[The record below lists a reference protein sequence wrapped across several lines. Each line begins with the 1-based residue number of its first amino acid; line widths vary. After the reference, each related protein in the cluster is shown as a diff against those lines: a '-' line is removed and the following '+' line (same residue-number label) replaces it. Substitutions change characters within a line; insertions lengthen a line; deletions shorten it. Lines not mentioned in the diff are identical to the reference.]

1 MQALSIRRQIDAFGK
16 TTEGWLAEAVAAVRW
31 LLRDA
36 GQTPDVCGFAGENC
50 GSGESSLGANQRP
63 RRAQKKR
70 VRSER
75 AELLQP
81 VDGGFRS

>member
-1 MQALSIRRQIDAFGK
+1 MHWRDDSGD
-16 TTEGWLAEAVAAVRW
+16 WLAEQVLAPAVQW

-36 GQTPDVCGFAGENC
+36 GADAGCLRLRGRRLPLRQELV
-50 GSGESSLGANQRP
+50 GRESKAAA
-63 RRAQKKR
+63 AQKKR

-81 VDGGFRS
+81 VDGSFRS

>member
-1 MQALSIRRQIDAFGK
+1 
-16 TTEGWLAEAVAAVRW
+16 LAEQVLAAAVRW

-36 GQTPDVCGFAGENC
+36 GADAGCLRLRGRKLPRQQELV
-50 GSGESSLGANQRP
+50 GRESKAAA
-63 RRAQKKR
+63 AQKKR

>member
-1 MQALSIRRQIDAFGK
+1 VER
-16 TTEGWLAEAVAAVRW
+16 EAAAQW
-31 LLRDA
+31 LLREGEADA
-36 GQTPDVCGFAGENC
+36 ECQRLRGRKLPQRQELVGR
-50 GSGESSLGANQRP
+50 ESKAAA
-63 RRAQKKR
+63 AQKKR